1 MKKISF
7 LIIAIFVCFNSILA
21 QTPDDAL
28 RYSQTQIGGT
38 ARAVG
43 SGGAF
48 GALGADFTSLSINPA
63 GIGLYRKSEFT
74 ITPSLYFTN
83 TESEYWGN
91 AETDNKNN
99 FNLNNIGLVFKGG
112 GRRPDSDWR
121 AINFGIGLN
130 RTANYNRKTLLIGTN
145 TKNSLLDYYAQ
156 QASGTPGNQVRDNY
170 PFGAGLAYFAF
181 LINPASQGSNNYL
194 GVTNGFAV
202 EQEEYITEK
211 NATDEFVLSL
221 GTNYK
226 DKLFFGGTLG
236 IPFVRYASEKFYA
249 ETDRQGIIQGQA
261 VDLGD
266 YDFNT
271 FELSESLKT
280 KGTGINGKLGLIYR
294 PIEAVRVGGAVHTPT
309 LISLNEQ
316 FSSNL
321 YAEFA
326 HYDTLLYS
334 PEGEYDYQL
343 TTPWRLVGSA
353 AVFYKTF
360 GFISVD
366 YEWADYSQMEFTFD
380 DVPEDRRLASE
391 INREIGKRY
400 SSASNLRVGAELALD
415 VFRVRG
421 GYVFQGS
428 PYKDTSELN
437 RQTLTAGLGF
447 REKVVFCDVAYAYTF
462 GKNNYFPYSI
472 DADSDVPAILKNKSG
487 NFLLT
492 FGLRF

>member
-1 MKKISF
+1 MKKILFILPALLCF
-7 LIIAIFVCFNSILA
+7 LSIHA

-43 SGGAF
+43 TGGAF

-91 AETDNKNN
+91 TETDNINN
-99 FNLNNIGLVFKGG
+99 FNINNIGLVFKGG

-121 AINFGIGLN
+121 AVNFGFGLN
-130 RTANYNRKTLLIGTN
+130 RINNYNRKTLLIGTN
-145 TKNSLLDYYAQ
+145 TKNSLLDYYAN
-156 QASGTPGNQVRDNY
+156 QASGTPGNEVRDNF

-181 LINPASQGSNNYL
+181 LINPDAEGSSDYL
-194 GVTNGFAV
+194 GVTNSFAV
-202 EQEEYITEK
+202 EQQEYITEK
-211 NATDEFVLSL
+211 NATEEFVISL

-226 DKLFFGGTLG
+226 EKLFLGGTLG
-236 IPFVRYASEKFYA
+236 IPFVKYTSEKFYS
-249 ETDRQGIIQGQA
+249 ETDKLGIIQGEA
-261 VDLGD
+261 VDLGT

-280 KGTGINGKLGLIYR
+280 RGFGINGKLGLIYR
-294 PIEAVRVGGAVHTPT
+294 PVEMLRVGASVHTPT

-321 YAEFA
+321 YAEFT

-353 AVFYKTF
+353 AFLFKTH

-391 INREIGKRY
+391 INRDIDKRFT
-400 SSASNLRVGAELALD
+400 SASNLRIGSEVALD
-415 VFRVRG
+415 IFRLRL
-421 GYVFQGS
+421 GYVYQGS
-428 PYKDTSELN
+428 PYKDASDLK
-437 RQTLTAGLGF
+437 RQSITAGLGF
-447 REKVVFCDVAYAYTF
+447 REKVVFCDVAYAYSF
-462 GKNNYFPYSI
+462 GDNKYYPYSI
-472 DADSDVPAILKNKSG
+472 NTESDVPAFLKNKSS

-492 FGLRF
+492 LGLRF